1 MKIKKEY
8 IILII
13 VIAALSGYLYFQR
26 ADRVHYELPDVSAID
41 EKEITRI
48 EIASGQE
55 SIKLNK
61 KDGTWH
67 ISEQEYPADAK
78 KTEDMLRVFKDL
90 AITDLVSES
99 KNYIL
104 YDLGDAEKITVKAY
118 AGSNLVRGFDIGK
131 KAPTNKHTFI
141 KLEGDDKVYQA
152 GGNLKKDFETTV
164 ADLRDKRVLA
174 FSTGEI
180 TGLTIAASQ
189 KEITLTKEDIP
200 AEEAGQQA
208 GKEAKKSRWKDGSGN
223 TIEDAAVDKLLG
235 TLSALDCEEY
245 LEDKAKTDL
254 GLPET
259 TITLNGTREYSL
271 SLFAGEG
278 EKKPASSSENEY
290 VFILPDYNIDS
301 IDKSIEE
308 LLGLP
313 GKS

>member
-104 YDLGDAEKITVKAY
+104 YDLGD
-118 AGSNLVRGFDIGK
+118 D
-131 KAPTNKHTFI
+131 
-141 KLEGDDKVYQA
+141 
-152 GGNLKKDFETTV
+152 
-164 ADLRDKRVLA
+164 
-174 FSTGEI
+174 
-180 TGLTIAASQ
+180 
-189 KEITLTKEDIP
+189 
-200 AEEAGQQA
+200 
-208 GKEAKKSRWKDGSGN
+208 
-223 TIEDAAVDKLLG
+223 
-235 TLSALDCEEY
+235 
-245 LEDKAKTDL
+245 
-254 GLPET
+254 
-259 TITLNGTREYSL
+259 
-271 SLFAGEG
+271 
-278 EKKPASSSENEY
+278 
-290 VFILPDYNIDS
+290 
-301 IDKSIEE
+301 
-308 LLGLP
+308 
-313 GKS
+313 